1 MRRILL
7 EVYNLAVWVKR
18 FPLWVR
24 YQLRDVLADE
34 LIEAGRAVGSISR
47 EQLSVAF
54 VIALGA
60 LDRAGENA
68 SHRDS
73 GTACF
78 CCHGHSSARRSPAG
92 SVVTGAAGS

>member
-7 EVYNLAVWVKR
+7 EVYNLAVWVER
-18 FPLWVR
+18 FALWVR

-34 LIEAGRAVGSISR
+34 LIEAGRAVGSILCL
-47 EQLSVAF
+47 QLTVTF
-54 VIALGA
+54 VITLWA
-60 LDRAGENA
+60 LDRVGEDA
-68 SHRDS
+68 SNCDS